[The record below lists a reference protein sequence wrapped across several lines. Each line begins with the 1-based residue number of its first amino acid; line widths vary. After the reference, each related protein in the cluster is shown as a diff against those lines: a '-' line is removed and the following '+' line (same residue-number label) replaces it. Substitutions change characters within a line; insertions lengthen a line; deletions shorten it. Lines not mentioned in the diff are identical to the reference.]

1 MGCFCFCKP
10 NAIGPFGRCLGSHL
24 TDGGPIRRLS
34 GSNTFLKCTRTAG
47 EVSRSLFFSFIET
60 QCTRG
65 GKNKNTAGCVPRCI
79 GTSGVMKRGTLSA
92 PISSLSGD
100 TAEGSRGKTHPQG
113 EKATMRIGKAEREEL
128 FCFFFRLEIQSI
140 QRPRNGAGV
149 LCATGNRYARGDTMG
164 RVRGQPLKSEQ

>member
-113 EKATMRIGKAEREEL
+113 EKATVRIGKAEREEL
-128 FCFFFRLEIQSI
+128 FLGFFSAWRSNQYRGPGMERASFVRRGIATRGEIQW
-140 QRPRNGAGV
+140 GG
-149 LCATGNRYARGDTMG
+149 
-164 RVRGQPLKSEQ
+164 SEVSS